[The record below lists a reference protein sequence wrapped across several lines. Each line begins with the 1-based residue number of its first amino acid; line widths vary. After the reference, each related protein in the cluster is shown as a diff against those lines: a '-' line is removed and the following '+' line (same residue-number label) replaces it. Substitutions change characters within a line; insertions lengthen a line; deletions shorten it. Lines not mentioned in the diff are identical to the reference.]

1 MAEIVT
7 FKCIKE
13 SVQKRHTNKTIKQG
27 VKFLTRKE
35 RNKRQINGW
44 WCLAERLELDH
55 VGY

>member
-44 WCLAERLELDH
+44 WCLEERLELDH